1 MAHHMK
7 KFNYFIMSI
16 VSLSSAPLFAEKI
29 LGSITIEPGIELTFE
44 AAARDKIVP
53 EKFYLSEKETDVHIE
68 VLATW
73 SDRAPPGARK
83 GGHVAYLEVNVSVE
97 NDQSKENLLFEL
109 SPHLNLSDNLH
120 YAQNIRLPGKSEST
134 YTLVFKI
141 SPPAAGVLG
150 IHADWVEAYGQTISE
165 PKTMTFPNLD
175 LEEVVQARRR

>member
-1 MAHHMK
+1 MK
-7 KFNYFIMSI
+7 KFNCFILAL
-16 VSLSSAPLFAEKI
+16 VGLTPAPIFAEKI
-29 LGSITIEPGIELTFE
+29 LGSITIEPGIDLTFE

-53 EKFYLSEKETDVHIE
+53 EKFYLPENKTDVHIE

-73 SDRAPPGARK
+73 SDEAPPGATK
-83 GGHVAYLEVNVSVE
+83 GGHVAYLEVSASVE
-97 NDQSKENLLFEL
+97 NDQSKEKLLFEL

-134 YTLVFKI
+134 YTLVFWI

-165 PKTMTFPNLD
+165 PKTMTFPSLN
-175 LEEVVQARRR
+175 LEEVVRARRR